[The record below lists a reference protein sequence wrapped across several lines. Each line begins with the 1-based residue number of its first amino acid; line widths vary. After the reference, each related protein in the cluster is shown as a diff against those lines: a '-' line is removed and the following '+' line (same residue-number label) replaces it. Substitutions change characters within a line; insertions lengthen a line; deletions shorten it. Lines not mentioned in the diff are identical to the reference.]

1 MIIYLAGI
9 FPILTAIILVGFFKK
24 HLAWWEISIPFLVCV
39 PLIILSKGCSEY
51 AQTSDTEYWG
61 SLVTTAEYYEDWNER
76 VSCRHDKYCTRT
88 VRDSNGRSSTE
99 RYVCGKEHSYDVDY
113 HSAHWQLLTNCNER
127 LIISESEYLQLAN
140 QFGNKQFVELNRN
153 YHTDDGDKY
162 ISRWNGEELSARPV
176 VTQHIYENRVQAA
189 KDVFNF
195 ESVSDSDKVFYG
207 LFDYPEIKNYSCRSL
222 LGYDDG
228 IAEKKLRY
236 LNGYLGPKKQL
247 RIWVLVFKNKPRD
260 AGILQEAYWKGA
272 NKNEFVVAI
281 GIDSTSRAVRWC
293 YSFSWTEVQSL
304 KIYTQQFVEKQD
316 SLDIRQTVAWLG
328 NELESK
334 FIRKRFRDF
343 SYLTVEPSGL
353 ALFITFLS
361 TILVCCAVAIW
372 VIKNDFE

>member
-1 MIIYLAGI
+1 MIIYLALI

-51 AQTSDTEYWG
+51 AQTRDMEYWG
-61 SLVTTAEYYEDWNER
+61 SLAVRSEYYEDWNEYI
-76 VSCRHDKYCTRT
+76 SKICTESYPCGTNAKGQTEYCTRT
-88 VRDSNGRSSTE
+88 YDCS
-99 RYVCGKEHSYDVDY
+99 YVEYHPASWRLVTDCKEEFEI
-113 HSAHWQLLTNCNER
+113 T
-127 LIISESEYLQLAN
+127 ESEYRQLTK
-140 QFGNKQFVELNRN
+140 QFGNQQRVELNRN

-162 ISRWNGEELSARPV
+162 VSQWNGEEFSARPV
-176 VTQHIYENRVQAA
+176 VTQHTYENRVQAA

-195 ESVSDSDKVFYG
+195 ESVPDSDKVFYG
-207 LFDYPEIKNYSCRSL
+207 LFDYPEIKDYGCRAL
-222 LGYDDG
+222 LGFDDVL
-228 IAEKKLRY
+228 AEKKLGY